1 MLSMEDA
8 AEVEDAVN
16 ELLDLTQQMLDSIA
30 AADWETYERLCD
42 PTLSAFEPEARGH
55 LIDGMEFHR
64 FYFDLGAGASAK
76 NTTISSPHVRLV
88 GDDAAVVSYI
98 RLVQRIAADGTPQ
111 TSRFEETRVWERQ
124 EGAWQHVH
132 FHRSANS

>member
-1 MLSMEDA
+1 ME
-8 AEVEDAVN
+8 ETKQVQETVN

-30 AADWETYERLCD
+30 AADWETYDGFCD

-76 NTTISSPHVRLV
+76 NTTISSPHVRLL
-88 GDDAAVVSYI
+88 GDAAAVVSYI
-98 RLVQRIAADGTPQ
+98 RLVQHLTADGTPQ

-124 EGAWQHVH
+124 DGAWRHVH

>member
-1 MLSMEDA
+1 MDDDMA
-8 AEVEDAVN
+8 AGETVQ
-16 ELLDLTQQMLDSIA
+16 ELLDLTQQLLDSIA
-30 AADWETYERLCD
+30 EADWATYERLCD

-64 FYFDLGAGASAK
+64 FYFDLGGEASARK
-76 NTTISSPHVRLV
+76 ATISSPHVRLL

-98 RLVQRIAADGTPQ
+98 RLVQYLAADGEPQ

-124 EGAWQHVH
+124 DGVWRHVH
-132 FHRSANS
+132 FHRSENR